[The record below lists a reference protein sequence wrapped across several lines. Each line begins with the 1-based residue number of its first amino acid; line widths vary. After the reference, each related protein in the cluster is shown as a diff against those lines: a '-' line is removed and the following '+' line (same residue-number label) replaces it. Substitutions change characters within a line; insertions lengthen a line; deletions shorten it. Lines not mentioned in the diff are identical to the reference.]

1 MDEGFPLLR
10 PNWDFERVEGRKRLR
25 VYHQTLMAGLRSA
38 ARKPT
43 NLVKVNLVRQE
54 PTESPSAFLERLMKA
69 FRQYTPMDP
78 QARESRA
85 AVLLAFVNQAARDI
99 RRKLQKIEGL
109 RERII
114 QDLLKTAEKLTAKN
128 RGTGKVSALRGTRR
142 EEQPRER
149 ESHLELEFYMQ
160 RKTVTR
166 GVKTQHPSP
175 SPG

>member
-1 MDEGFPLLR
+1 MDFLCCGITGI
-10 PNWDFERVEGRKRLR
+10 FEQVEGREHLR
-25 VYHQTLMAGLRSA
+25 VYRQTLMAGLRAA

-54 PTESPSAFLERLMKA
+54 PTESPSAFLERLMEA

-78 QARESRA
+78 QAEESRA
-85 AVLLAFVNQAARDI
+85 AVLLAFVNQAAPGI

-109 RERII
+109 GEQTI
-114 QDLLKTAEKLTAKN
+114 QDLVKAAEKLTAEN
-128 RGTGKVSALRGTRR
+128 RGTRKMSALRGTRR

-149 ESHLELEFYMQ
+149 ESPLELEFCM
-160 RKTVTR
+160 RGKTMTR
-166 GVKTQHPSP
+166 GVKIRHPSP